1 MEAEKQ
7 ESQKTVVS
15 FIVGLLLGGL
25 LVWAFSGPTP
35 EAEKAKEETKEDKKE
50 VVEGKTIE
58 IKTDETKST
67 EDTKVDV
74 PKLEVGEG
82 KITIGDT
89 AAGTM
94 VKLEGATYPVAEGW
108 IGVRD
113 HANDKLGGLLGVVRF
128 SEAQGLVPKEI
139 VLQRPTK
146 AGSEYAVVIFNENGD
161 RAFNIAEDSQIDT
174 IFAKFTAK

>member
-1 MEAEKQ
+1 MEGEKQ

-35 EAEKAKEETKEDKKE
+35 DANKVEEKKEEKKE
-50 VVEGKTIE
+50 VTEGKTLE
-58 IKTDETKST
+58 IKTDNKKTETEVVKET
-67 EDTKVDV
+67 

-82 KITIGDT
+82 KITILEQT
-89 AAGTM
+89 AGKV
-94 VKLEGATYPVAEGW
+94 VKLESATYPVSEGW

-128 SEAQGLVPKEI
+128 SEEQGLVPKDI
-139 VLQRPTK
+139 ILQRETK
-146 AGSEYAVVIFNENGD
+146 AGQEYAVVIFKENGD
-161 RAFNIAEDSQIDT
+161 RDFNIAEDVQIDA